1 MHYVYMFHD
10 NDSQLVVSLAYQL
23 GKRELVFMIRKTF
36 ILRCYSIKCYP
47 SLDSV
52 QQNKFHYVIVYTNN
66 SLSKETLRKQTNIIV
81 HF

>member
-1 MHYVYMFHD
+1 MVHE
-10 NDSQLVVSLAYQL
+10 NDSQLVVNLDYQL
-23 GKRELVFMIRKTF
+23 GKRELAIMINATLF
-36 ILRCYSIKCYP
+36 IRCYSIKCYP

-52 QQNKFHYVIVYTNN
+52 QQNKIHYVIVYTNN